1 MKLTRL
7 CARPGQWKLSR
18 NSLLPRRKH
27 RLKNMPPELRL
38 SLIPSRK
45 LKKYPG
51 SSRLYCPCLNS
62 QIVLC
67 RFPLAI
73 LSIPFR
79 ARPKWTITRARP
91 NSTSL
96 VFLAGWYRLAA
107 SSCGRSRVIRPCL
120 WLRMPPSSPPLFF
133 LTSPFSLASPIKFK
147 KFTTAKSRK
156 RLADTKTPKKSKSQ
170 SFNTMKDRNH
180 TITLKEEFSKIARLI
195 SEKPQNQLHQAFV
208 RLIFKILEESLE
220 EKIKTQGKMR
230 RG

>member
-1 MKLTRL
+1 
-7 CARPGQWKLSR
+7 
-18 NSLLPRRKH
+18 
-27 RLKNMPPELRL
+27 MPPELRL

-133 LTSPFSLASPIKFK
+133 FNQSFFPCVSHQIQKIHNCEISETTCGYKNTKKIEILVVQHYERPKPYYYLEGGIFENRSPNQRKTSKLASPGVRSLDIQNIGGEFGGKDK
-147 KFTTAKSRK
+147 NTGEDEK
-156 RLADTKTPKKSKSQ
+156 RLKAHD
-170 SFNTMKDRNH
+170 
-180 TITLKEEFSKIARLI
+180 
-195 SEKPQNQLHQAFV
+195 V
-208 RLIFKILEESLE
+208 
-220 EKIKTQGKMR
+220 
-230 RG
+230 